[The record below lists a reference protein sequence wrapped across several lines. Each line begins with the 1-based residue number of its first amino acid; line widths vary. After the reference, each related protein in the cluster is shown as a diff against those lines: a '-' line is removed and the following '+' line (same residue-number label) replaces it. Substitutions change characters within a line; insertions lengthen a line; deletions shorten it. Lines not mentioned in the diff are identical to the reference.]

1 MRGAGVRPLVVL
13 SGFLGSGKTTLL
25 RRALAGDE
33 AGGTAVL
40 VNEVGEIG
48 LDQHQFRQIA
58 ERTVLLDNGCLCCV
72 VREDLVEALRELVDL
87 EESGAAPRARRVV
100 VETTGLADPAPIVA
114 TIDRDPVL
122 GLRFEVGSVVVT
134 CDAEHARAHAAM
146 PEWQA
151 QVACADVIA
160 ITKADRAGGAAA
172 AALGEAVTRRNPAAR
187 VVDARA
193 ADPLELPAVPPGAG
207 ARPVRAHDHD
217 HDHTT
222 GVSTSSVTLER
233 PVDPALVT
241 VWLTALLHA
250 HGPSLLRVKALLDT
264 GADGPLVLDAV
275 QHTVYEP
282 RHLAEWTTP
291 RRSTLVAIARDLDAR
306 LVTRSFTRAA
316 GQVVSEPEG
325 ATA

>member
-1 MRGAGVRPLVVL
+1 
-13 SGFLGSGKTTLL
+13 
-25 RRALAGDE
+25 
-33 AGGTAVL
+33 
-40 VNEVGEIG
+40 
-48 LDQHQFRQIA
+48 
-58 ERTVLLDNGCLCCV
+58 
-72 VREDLVEALRELVDL
+72 
-87 EESGAAPRARRVV
+87 
-100 VETTGLADPAPIVA
+100 
-114 TIDRDPVL
+114 
-122 GLRFEVGSVVVT
+122 VVVT

-187 VVDARA
+187 VLDARQ
-193 ADPLELPAVPPGAG
+193 ADPLAPPRGGTAT
-207 ARPVRAHDHD
+207 RPVRDDHH

-222 GVSTSSVTLER
+222 GVSTSSVTLEG

-282 RHLAEWTTP
+282 RHLPEWTTP

-316 GQVVSEPEG
+316 GRTVSDLEG

>member
-25 RRALAGDE
+25 RRALAAEDG
-33 AGGTAVL
+33 GGTAVL

-48 LDQHQFRQIA
+48 LDQHQFRHIA

-72 VREDLVEALRELVDL
+72 VREDLVDALRELVDL
-87 EESGAAPRARRVV
+87 EERGAAPRARRVV
-100 VETTGLADPAPIVA
+100 VETTGLADPGPIVA

-122 GLRFEVGSVVVT
+122 GLRFEVASVVVT

-160 ITKADRAGGAAA
+160 ITKADRAGGGAA
-172 AALGEAVTRRNPAAR
+172 AALGDAVSRRNPAAR
-187 VVDARA
+187 VLDARRG
-193 ADPLELPAVPPGAG
+193 DPLALPRDGGATRP
-207 ARPVRAHDHD
+207 AREHEHH

-222 GVSTSSVTLER
+222 GVSTSSATLEG

-282 RHLAEWTTP
+282 RHLPEWTTP

-316 GQVVSEPEG
+316 GGLVSEPEG
-325 ATA
+325 ATV